1 MIDDHLLISCR
12 SKALFRHQK
21 AGAHIDEIGSCREG
35 AGDAGASGNTASHG
49 NDPVEEAADGGD
61 ERERREMTCVTSGTR
76 RDTGE
81 TVNADFDGLP
91 GERSEEH
98 TSELQSL
105 MRISYAVF
113 CLKKKTKK
121 STTDIILSTKIQ
133 SKIIK
138 QIHYY

>member
-91 GERSEEH
+91 GEPDVNHVGNKCSAIALDRFRCRSEEQ
-98 TSELQSL
+98 TSELQSP

-113 CLKKKTKK
+113 
-121 STTDIILSTKIQ
+121 
-133 SKIIK
+133 
-138 QIHYY
+138 

>member
-81 TVNADFDGLP
+81 TVNADFHGLRP
-91 GERSEEH
+91 EERRVGKEWVSP
-98 TSELQSL
+98 
-105 MRISYAVF
+105 
-113 CLKKKTKK
+113 CKTR
-121 STTDIILSTKIQ
+121 
-133 SKIIK
+133 
-138 QIHYY
+138 